1 MLRTIITALGATLT
15 LVIFGGCAANPN
27 EVAIETEREL
37 AAAGF
42 QMKLADTPEQMDH
55 LNSLTQRQLTPTTKD
70 GETVFIYAD
79 ATQCRCLYVGNQ
91 RNYQAYERI
100 LLRQDNERKRQQ
112 AAQLN
117 RMAVVQ
123 DAAMDWNLWGA
134 WPRPIIY

>member
-1 MLRTIITALGATLT
+1 MHRTLVTALGATLILT
-15 LVIFGGCAANPN
+15 ILGGCAANPN
-27 EVAIETEREL
+27 EVAIETERRL

-55 LNSLTQRQLTPTTKD
+55 LNSLTQRELTPTTKD

-79 ATQCRCLYVGNQ
+79 ATSCRCLYVGNQ

-100 LLRQDNERKRQQ
+100 LLRQDDERKRQQ
-112 AAQLN
+112 TAQLN
-117 RMAVVQ
+117 RMALVQ
-123 DAAMDWNLWGA
+123 NAEMDWNLWGA